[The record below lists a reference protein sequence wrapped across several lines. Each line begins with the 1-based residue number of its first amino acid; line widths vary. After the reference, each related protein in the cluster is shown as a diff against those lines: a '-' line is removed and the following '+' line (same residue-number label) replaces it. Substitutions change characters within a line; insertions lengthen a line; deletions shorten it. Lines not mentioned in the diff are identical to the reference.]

1 MLVMRNVTVLRKD
14 VKKYIET
21 ADERVVKMVH
31 AMLEADSNSDLW
43 DELPS
48 NVQQD
53 VDEAIKQSAIGKGKQ
68 HDEVMKKYSKRL
80 TK

>member
-1 MLVMRNVTVLRKD
+1 MGSVVALRKD

-31 AMLEADSNSDLW
+31 AMLEADSKSDLW
-43 DELPS
+43 DELPAS
-48 NVQQD
+48 VQKD
-53 VDEAIKQSAIGKGKQ
+53 VQEAIKQSAKGKGKP
-68 HDEVMKKYSKRL
+68 HKEVMKKYEKWL

>member
-1 MLVMRNVTVLRKD
+1 MGSVIALRKD

-31 AMLEADSNSDLW
+31 AMLEADSKSDLW
-43 DELPS
+43 DELPAR
-48 NVQQD
+48 VQQD
-53 VDEAIKQSAIGKGKQ
+53 VQDAIKQSAKGKGKP
-68 HDEVMKKYSKRL
+68 HKEVMKKYEKWL